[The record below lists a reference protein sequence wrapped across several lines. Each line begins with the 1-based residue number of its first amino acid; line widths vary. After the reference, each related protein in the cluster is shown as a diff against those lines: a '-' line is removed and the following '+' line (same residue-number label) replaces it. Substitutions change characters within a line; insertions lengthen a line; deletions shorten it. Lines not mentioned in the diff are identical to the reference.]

1 MQPTV
6 QTVGRSGR
14 RASPNGA
21 KELSDSTKMVMNRVT
36 NRPVYNS
43 PILKMLSSVLRLPAS
58 SICVLAILL
67 LAPHVFATDWSGPEQ
82 QLAGKIA
89 SATGPG
95 AFAIN
100 VVNRS
105 SLSPSQAE
113 EIRRGLLSNLSA
125 LGVRPTS
132 ADAAAGSVS
141 ITLSEGLQNYVWV
154 AEIHQGSNEAQ
165 VQIVSLPRPDVV
177 SADRAPFPLTIHKT
191 LLWTDDSRILDVAL
205 FSVNPQQMIVLGAE
219 SINLYQFQ
227 QGRWQRQESLAIL
240 HAHPWPRDLRG
251 RLALRNDHLFDA
263 YLPGVFCRSTTATPL
278 AINCYDSDDPWPLG
292 PPGTDT
298 AGESAFFASTRNFF
312 TGAISPA
319 IGKQTTTQPF
329 YSAAMVPREKYAL
342 WLIDGVDG
350 QIHLLDGITNR
361 IAGKLDWGSDIAG
374 VHSGCGLG
382 WQIVVTSNGDTP
394 GDTVKAFEIPDRE
407 FVAVSQPLEFAGR
420 ITALWTNSDGN
431 ATIAISQNAETGKY
445 EADQL
450 SITCGQ

>member
-1 MQPTV
+1 MN
-6 QTVGRSGR
+6 
-14 RASPNGA
+14 RASN
-21 KELSDSTKMVMNRVT
+21 K
-36 NRPVYNS
+36 PVYNS

-67 LAPHVFATDWSGPEQ
+67 LAPNVFATGWSGPEQ
-82 QLAGKIA
+82 QLASKIA

-113 EIRRGLLSNLSA
+113 EIRRGLLANLSA

-132 ADAAAGSVS
+132 TVAAAGTVSV
-141 ITLSEGLQNYVWV
+141 TLSEGLQNYVWV
-154 AEIHQGSNEAQ
+154 AEIRQGSNDAQ

-177 SADRAPFPLTIHKT
+177 SADRATFPMTIHKT
-191 LLWTDDSRILDVAL
+191 LLLTDDSRILDVAL
-205 FSVNPQQMIVLGAE
+205 FGANPQQMIILGPE

-227 QGRWQRQESLAIL
+227 QGRWQRQQSLAISRM
-240 HAHPWPRDLRG
+240 HPWPRDLRG
-251 RLALRNDHLFDA
+251 RLALRKDHLFDA
-263 YLPGVFCRSTTATPL
+263 YLPGVFCRSTATTPL
-278 AINCYDSDDPWPLG
+278 AVNCYDSDDPWPLG
-292 PPGTDT
+292 PAGTDVT
-298 AGESAFFASTRNFF
+298 AESAFFASTRNFF

-342 WLIDGVDG
+342 WVIDGVDG

-361 IAGKLDWGSDIAG
+361 SAGKLDWGSDIAA

-382 WQIVVTSNGDTP
+382 WQILVTGSSDTP

-407 FVAVSQPLEFAGR
+407 FAAVSQPIEVAGK
-420 ITALWTNSDGN
+420 ITALWTDSNGSG
-431 ATIAISQNAETGKY
+431 AIAISQLTETGKY

>member
-1 MQPTV
+1 
-6 QTVGRSGR
+6 
-14 RASPNGA
+14 
-21 KELSDSTKMVMNRVT
+21 
-36 NRPVYNS
+36 
-43 PILKMLSSVLRLPAS
+43 VLRLPAS

-67 LAPHVFATDWSGPEQ
+67 LAPNVFATDWSAPEQ
-82 QLAGKIA
+82 QLASKIA

-105 SLSPSQAE
+105 SLSPSQTE
-113 EIRRGLLSNLSA
+113 EIRRGLLADLTT
-125 LGVRPTS
+125 LGVRATS
-132 ADAAAGSVS
+132 ADAASGTVN

-165 VQIVSLPRPDVV
+165 VQIVSLPRPDVA
-177 SADRAPFPLTIHKT
+177 STDRATFPLTIHKT
-191 LLWTDDSRILDVAL
+191 LLWTNDSRILDVAL
-205 FSVNPQQMIVLGAE
+205 FGANPQQMIVLGPE

-227 QGRWQRQESLAIL
+227 QGRWQPQQSLAIL
-240 HAHPWPRDLRG
+240 HARPWPRDLRG
-251 RLALRNDHLFDA
+251 RLALRKDHLFDA
-263 YLPGVFCRSTTATPL
+263 YLPGVFCRSTTAAPL
-278 AINCYDSDDPWPLG
+278 AVNCYDSDDPWPLG
-292 PPGTDT
+292 PAGTDVT
-298 AGESAFFASTRNFF
+298 AESAFFASTRNFF
-312 TGAISPA
+312 TGAISPG
-319 IGKQTTTQPF
+319 IGRQTTAQPF

-342 WLIDGVDG
+342 WVIDGVDG

-382 WQIVVTSNGDTP
+382 WQILVTGSSDTP

-407 FVAVSQPLEFAGR
+407 FAAVSQAVEFAGK
-420 ITALWTNSDGN
+420 ITALWTDSNGSG
-431 ATIAISQNAETGKY
+431 AIAVSQNAGTGKY